1 MQAERERSQQVAQSR
16 AGAAFVAILMLLGAV
31 VFSKALS
38 IRDSHQIILHQ
49 RDVTPGLP
57 R

>member
-1 MQAERERSQQVAQSR
+1 MQIERERTKHVTESR
-16 AGAAFVAILMLLGAV
+16 AGAAFVAVLMLLGAV
-31 VFSKALS
+31 VFAQALI
-38 IRDSHQIILHQ
+38 IRDSSQIILHQ